1 MSPSR
6 PASPKTFSGRLASPV
21 YFLYRLWCRS
31 LRYTE
36 INRAAIETTTDHG
49 RPVVLCLWHD
59 ELFPLIYLKRQLNI
73 IALVS
78 QSGDG
83 DLLAGVLERMGL
95 ETARGSSSRGGVKAL
110 LAAAKR
116 MREAGLCGCVTVD
129 GPRGPRHE
137 VKEGAV
143 FLASRA
149 DAPIV
154 PIRLFMERRKVFKSW
169 DRFQLPLPFSR
180 VTMVC
185 ADAYRV
191 DCDPRDAEAV
201 AQECRRL
208 EEKLEALRPPKLP
221 PQLSLFGRMAAA
233 LSDMAAHAAYGFAAL
248 LGKVGYPGI
257 RSLGKGLG
265 AVFWACLRGRRRLA
279 VRNIATH
286 LDLPWATAESLARS
300 SFTHNARSFL
310 ESVLAP
316 DFGLDHPLLDV
327 ERPDLLER
335 LKNEDRPAVI
345 TAGHFGGWELLAS
358 LLGDVSTRPR
368 LTVVRTYKN
377 KVLHY
382 VTTRLRSSRGAEV
395 IGHREAAFRVLR
407 TLRKNGY
414 AAFLADHNTGRSEAF
429 FLPFLGEEAAVNKGP
444 AVLAVRGKALVWPIF
459 LMRDGDRYRLVME
472 EPLDAALLQGDV
484 EAKSREV
491 AVFYTEAIERMVRR
505 APEQWFWMH
514 NRWKTKRIEGD
525 G

>member
-1 MSPSR
+1 MPHSPS
-6 PASPKTFSGRLASPV
+6 AVPKSSLGWLAGPV
-21 YFLYRLWCRS
+21 YRAYRLWCRS

-36 INRAAIETTTDHG
+36 INRAAIETTTAHG

-78 QSGDG
+78 QSDDG

-143 FLASRA
+143 FLAARA

-154 PIRLFMERRKVFKSW
+154 PIRLFMEKRKVFKSW

-191 DCDPRDAEAV
+191 DCDLRDAAGIER
-201 AQECRRL
+201 ECRRL
-208 EEKLEALRPPKLP
+208 EEKLEALTPPKLP
-221 PQLSLFGRMAAA
+221 PRLSAFRCILGA
-233 LSDMAAHAAYGFAAL
+233 LSDGCARVAYASALL
-248 LGKVGYPGI
+248 LGKVGYSGI
-257 RSLGKGLG
+257 RDLGRGLG
-265 AVFWACLRGRRRLA
+265 AAFWACLPGRRRLA
-279 VRNIATH
+279 VNSIRRH
-286 LDLPWATAESLARS
+286 LDVPPATAESLARA

-310 ESVLAP
+310 EAVLAP

-335 LKNEDRPAVI
+335 LKREERPAVI

-358 LLGDVSTRPR
+358 LLGDVSSTRPR

-382 VTTRLRSSRGAEV
+382 VSTRLRSSRGAEV
-395 IGHREAAFRVLR
+395 MGHREAAFRVLR

-414 AAFLADHNTGRSEAF
+414 AAFLVDHNTSQSEAF

-459 LMRDGDRYRLVME
+459 LMRDGNRYRLIME
-472 EPLDAALLQGDV
+472 EPLDAALLTGDA
-484 EAKSREV
+484 EAKSRVV
-491 AVFYTEAIERMVRR
+491 AAFYTESIERMVRR

-514 NRWKTKRIEGD
+514 NRWKTKRLMD
-525 G
+525 D